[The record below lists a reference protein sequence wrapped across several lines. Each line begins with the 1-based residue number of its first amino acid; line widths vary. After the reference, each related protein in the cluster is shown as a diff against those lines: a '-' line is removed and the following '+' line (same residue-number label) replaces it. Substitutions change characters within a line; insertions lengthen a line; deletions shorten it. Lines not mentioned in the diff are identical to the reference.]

1 MQGHEVQ
8 GKFYHYNKNQEDE
21 IFGTGHPVFIR
32 GARSNP
38 GKGEITMPFVDMGL
52 STALIQVEDAISSN
66 GTVQGVLQKK
76 GDNGAVLCADV
87 PDKCVHASVWSLVNW
102 QKIREN
108 ETKIPNVT
116 TNKRNREV
124 RG

>member
-21 IFGTGHPVFIR
+21 IFGTRHPVFIR

-76 GDNGAVLCADV
+76 GITVQSYLQMFQI
-87 PDKCVHASVWSLVNW
+87 SVCMLRYGHW
-102 QKIREN
+102 
-108 ETKIPNVT
+108 
-116 TNKRNREV
+116 
-124 RG
+124 